1 MKIFKK
7 VFKKI
12 SLVYTL
18 QIFAV
23 ILIFGYTDSASK
35 NEAKAAVT
43 DGIMPLGFYKQS
55 TIKTNKDS
63 VLTGNINALW
73 KVNPAT
79 AGN

>member
-1 MKIFKK
+1 MKIL
-7 VFKKI
+7 KKI

-23 ILIFGYTDSASK
+23 ILIFGYTDPASK
-35 NEAKAAVT
+35 IEAKAAVT

-55 TIKTNKDS
+55 LIKTDKDS

-73 KVNPAT
+73 KVYSAT